1 MTDKSKKIPPMPTAL
16 SGFQIEASRTY
27 GGIKVTVGGVVGIKD
42 FSDEQ
47 ITLGAHSG
55 KIIINGK
62 MLRLTV
68 YEGGT
73 VDIVGRV
80 EGIGLEYG
88 KA

>member
-1 MTDKSKKIPPMPTAL
+1 MTDKAKKILPKPTAL
-16 SGFQIEASRTY
+16 SGFHIEATRTPV
-27 GGIKVTVGGVVGIKD
+27 GIKVTVGGVVGIKD
-42 FSDEQ
+42 FSEEQ
-47 ITLGAHSG
+47 VTLGAHSG

-68 YEGGT
+68 YEGGV